1 MPYTVPNQRVV
12 TIYREPVKS
21 DFLGIKNENWQY
33 AARDLGA
40 HSLMLYLYF
49 ASNAN
54 GYALALSPAAIRQA
68 IGMARST
75 YQDQL
80 LKLIDKGYLIPT
92 GANSFDFYEVPK
104 PHHAVLQNSNT
115 VDGLDSENGTDA
127 DKANDL
133 PAQAIT
139 GENIEIYNT
148 NIPPNSVTN
157 IKSLSE
163 AGGDKKAR
171 NERSK
176 NSHTKVRAE
185 KAANTKTGENGV

>member
-1 MPYTVPNQRVV
+1 
-12 TIYREPVKS
+12 
-21 DFLGIKNENWQY
+21 
-33 AARDLGA
+33 
-40 HSLMLYLYF
+40 MLYLYF

-115 VDGLDSENGTDA
+115 VDGLDNENGTDA

-133 PAQAIT
+133 PAQTIT

-163 AGGDKKAR
+163 AGGIKKPGMKEVR
-171 NERSK
+171 IPIPKLESK
-176 NSHTKVRAE
+176 KQLTPKPE
-185 KAANTKTGENGV
+185 KTGFEF